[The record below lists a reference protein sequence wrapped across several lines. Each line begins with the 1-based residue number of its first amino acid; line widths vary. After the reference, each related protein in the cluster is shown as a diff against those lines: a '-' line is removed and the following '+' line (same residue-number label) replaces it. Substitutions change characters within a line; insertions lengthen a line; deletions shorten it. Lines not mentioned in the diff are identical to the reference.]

1 MSLSSFLQENRTNLV
16 LSGLA
21 LLVLAVYWQTTGFSF
36 INFDDNL
43 YVYSNDAV
51 LSGINRD
58 SVKWAFTAFHS
69 ANWHPLTWLSHMLD
83 VQFFGANAGAHHA
96 TNVVIHL
103 VNTLLAFHVFKKLT
117 GDEIK
122 SMFVAAIFAIHPAH
136 VESVAWVSERK
147 DVLSTMFWLLTM
159 IAYVAYSRSVH
170 READTETGGFAF
182 LRTSRYW
189 LVVALFALGLMSKP
203 MVVTLPFVL
212 LLLDAWPLDRWRSL
226 SDLKGL
232 LIEKAPMFVLS
243 AASSYVTVLAQRSGG
258 AFEAL
263 EFLPI
268 GTRVLNAV
276 NSFAAYS
283 GMFLAP
289 RNLALSYT
297 YDHQISIADIML
309 PAVVLIAVSAFAVWQ
324 FPRRKYLLI
333 GWLWFLGTLVPVIG
347 LVQVGA
353 QSMADRYT
361 YVPYFGLC
369 VMFIWGLGDL
379 VERLPVPSFVLPA
392 TLTICVGVLTV
403 LAFNQTA
410 LWQNHETLY
419 KATLAR
425 TKNNVLVAH
434 NLCHYLMTEDRL
446 DEAESYCRQA
456 IEMRPNYPE
465 SYNTLGIIEMKRTRY
480 AEAEADFR
488 QALEISPNFVV
499 VYANLATALSFQ
511 GKADEA
517 ERVLERGAALGEGK
531 LDPVIW
537 TDALRGVAI
546 AFVSAGNLQK
556 ALDNYNRAI
565 YVSPNRADVRAEGA
579 RILFEL
585 KRYDEALALIQT
597 SLQLQP
603 ADSRALNTYG
613 AVLLALGR
621 RAEAISVLEQAVK
634 ADPEFADAKSNL
646 QKAKEQK

>member
-1 MSLSSFLQENRTNLV
+1 MSLSSFVQANKTNLV

-43 YVYSNDAV
+43 YVYSNEAV
-51 LSGINRD
+51 ISGVNRE
-58 SVKWAFTAFHS
+58 SVKWAFTVFHS

-83 VQFFGANAGAHHA
+83 VQFFGLNAGAHHA

-103 VNTLLAFHVFKKLT
+103 VNTLLAFFVFRKLT
-117 GDEIK
+117 GSDVK

-147 DVLSTMFWLLTM
+147 DVLSTLFWLLTM
-159 IAYVAYSRSVH
+159 SAYAAYSRSVPS
-170 READTETGGFAF
+170 ESDADAESFAF
-182 LRTSRYW
+182 LRSSKYW
-189 LVVALFALGLMSKP
+189 LVVALFACGLMSKP

-212 LLLDAWPLDRWRSL
+212 LLLDAWPLGRWRSL
-226 SDLKGL
+226 RDLKTL
-232 LIEKAPMFVLS
+232 LIEKVPMFAMS

-268 GTRVLNAV
+268 GTRILN
-276 NSFAAYS
+276 SIQSYSAYV
-283 GMFLAP
+283 GMFFAP

-297 YDHQISIADIML
+297 YNHQISIADIIL
-309 PAVVLIAVSAFAVWQ
+309 PALLMIAVSAFAVWQ

-353 QSMADRYT
+353 QAMADRYT

-369 VMFIWGLGDL
+369 IMVVWGLGDL
-379 VERLPVPSFVLPA
+379 VERFSVPSSILTA
-392 TLTICVGVLTV
+392 TLTLCVGVLTV
-403 LAFNQTA
+403 LAFNQTS
-410 LWQNHETLY
+410 LWRNHETLY

-425 TKNNVLVAH
+425 TKDNVLIAH

-446 DEAESYCRQA
+446 DEAEAYCRQA
-456 IEMRPNYPE
+456 IEMRANYPE
-465 SYNTLGIIEMKRTRY
+465 SYNTLGIIEMKRGRY
-480 AEAEADFR
+480 AEAEANFR
-488 QALEISPNFVV
+488 KSLEVSPNFVV
-499 VYANLATALSFQ
+499 VYANLATALSL
-511 GKADEA
+511 KNEPDEA
-517 ERVLERGAALGEGK
+517 ERILERGATLGEGR
-531 LDPVIW
+531 LDPVVW

-546 AFVSAGNLQK
+546 AFVRAGNLQK

-565 YVSPNRADVRAEGA
+565 YVSPNRANIRAEGA

-585 KRYDEALALIQT
+585 KQYDEALALIQT

-621 RAEAISVLEQAVK
+621 RAEAVSVLEQAVK
-634 ADPEFADAKSNL
+634 ADPEFTDAKSNL
-646 QKAKEQK
+646 EKAKEQK

>member
-1 MSLSSFLQENRTNLV
+1 MSLTSFLQENKTNLV

-43 YVYSNDAV
+43 YVYSNQAV
-51 LSGINRD
+51 LSGINQA
-58 SVKWAFTAFHS
+58 SAKWAFTAFHS
-69 ANWHPLTWLSHMLD
+69 ANWHPLTWISHMLD
-83 VQFFGANAGAHHA
+83 VQFFGLNAGAHHA

-103 VNTLLAFHVFKKLT
+103 INTILAYFAFRKLT
-117 GDEIK
+117 GDDVK
-122 SMFVAAIFAIHPAH
+122 SLFVAAIFAIHPAH

-147 DVLSTMFWLLTM
+147 DVLSTLFWLLTM
-159 IAYVAYSRSVH
+159 IAYAAYVSKPDE
-170 READTETGGFAF
+170 EAEPSDEFAF
-182 LRTSRYW
+182 VRSRQYW
-189 LVVALFALGLMSKP
+189 LVVLLFALGLLSKP

-212 LLLDAWPLDRWRSL
+212 LLLDAWPLGRIGSVR
-226 SDLKGL
+226 DLKPL
-232 LIEKAPMFVLS
+232 LIEKVPMFALS

-263 EFLPI
+263 DSLPI
-268 GTRVLNAV
+268 GTRLLNAV
-276 NSFAAYS
+276 NSYAEYL
-283 GMFLAP
+283 GMFFAP

-297 YDHQISIADIML
+297 YDYNISVADIL
-309 PAVVLIAVSAFAVWQ
+309 VPAAVLVAVSALAIWQ
-324 FPRRKYLLI
+324 FRFRKYLLV

-369 VMFIWGLGDL
+369 LMAVWGLGEL
-379 VERLPVPSFVLPA
+379 AERLTLPKIVFPLV
-392 TLTICVGVLTV
+392 LTICVGVLTV
-403 LAFNQTA
+403 LAHNQTA

-434 NLCHYLMTEDRL
+434 NLCHHLMTEDRL
-446 DEAESYCRQA
+446 DEAESFCRQA
-456 IEMRPNYPE
+456 IEMRANYPE
-465 SYNTLGIIEMKRTRY
+465 SYNTLGIIEMKRQRY
-480 AEAEADFR
+480 AEAETNFKK
-488 QALEISPNFVV
+488 ALEISPNFVI
-499 VYANLATALSFQ
+499 VYANLATSLAFQ

-517 ERVLERGAALGEGK
+517 ETFLERAAALGEGQ

-546 AFVSAGNLQK
+546 SFVKNGNLQK
-556 ALDNYNRAI
+556 AMDNYNRAI

-579 RILFEL
+579 RVLYEL
-585 KRYDEALALIQT
+585 HRYDEALALIQT
-597 SLQLQP
+597 ALQLQP

-613 AVLLALGR
+613 AVLLALDR
-621 RAEAISVLEQAVK
+621 KAEAVSVLEQAVK